1 MIPWRPPGFDRHMA
15 PINDD
20 AFPGNEFV
28 DAPEASSSPPRIAA
42 GNDACDLLEIDL
54 TRRGRRQVRDVTR
67 KSDKI
72 GRASWR
78 ERVCPYVY
86 LSVVAVTLHTKY
98 RKGQLSD
105 LVNLVTY

>member
-28 DAPEASSSPPRIAA
+28 DAPETGSSPPRIAA

-54 TRRGRRQVRDVTR
+54 TSRGRRTVRDVTR
-67 KSDKI
+67 QSDTIRLAQKI
-72 GRASWR
+72 EGECSGRMSQATHR
-78 ERVCPYVY
+78 ARPIEPNPHI
-86 LSVVAVTLHTKY
+86 TQHT
-98 RKGQLSD
+98 R
-105 LVNLVTY
+105 